1 MSSFTKIGT
10 RTILGFL
17 SISLSSLAGA
27 QEPGYTAPQLDI
39 GAELAVPASAIPVAE
54 RARQASAEN
63 WLAALRGRYDP
74 WSLLQILEEA
84 QIADIEWRKALAK
97 YRTDDS
103 SEAPESRTVA
113 EFARRGARLLQR
125 QREHFPAEQCE
136 PQLVALENLQAGGE
150 FVSPLDPGVE
160 CVQVWGT
167 PMLPVWLDLTM
178 DGRLQLA
185 LVRAVSVETS
195 EYCTLQGVLL
205 DWGRLRSVLE
215 QEVQDLLPGATI
227 EPVKLGTRSEPDML
241 HTIPAQLSSEKPFP
255 NTVGSISTGLRRGLV
270 VAWGATVLALVAIC
284 YGTMKYVTL
293 SERRMRFVA
302 AVTHELRT
310 PLTAFQLY
318 TDLLADAPNGHPKQ
332 RQYIAT
338 LRQESKRLARLVE
351 NVLVYSK
358 IGDAQPVLQRTTT
371 TPQAL
376 VDATVGHTAAKCR
389 AAGKELVV
397 ENQCGQAVGIETDC
411 EMVIQILANLVENAC
426 KYSAEA
432 SDPRILLTATRTPSG
447 DVVFEVEDAGGG
459 VPPTDR
465 RAVFEAFRRSR
476 SSTGAGPGAR
486 AGGMGLGL
494 ALSRYWAGCLG
505 GSLMLKRSWRIGS
518 DYSRFSLSL
527 PSKP

>member
-1 MSSFTKIGT
+1 
-10 RTILGFL
+10 
-17 SISLSSLAGA
+17 
-27 QEPGYTAPQLDI
+27 
-39 GAELAVPASAIPVAE
+39 
-54 RARQASAEN
+54 
-63 WLAALRGRYDP
+63 
-74 WSLLQILEEA
+74 
-84 QIADIEWRKALAK
+84 
-97 YRTDDS
+97 
-103 SEAPESRTVA
+103 
-113 EFARRGARLLQR
+113 
-125 QREHFPAEQCE
+125 
-136 PQLVALENLQAGGE
+136 
-150 FVSPLDPGVE
+150 
-160 CVQVWGT
+160 
-167 PMLPVWLDLTM
+167 
-178 DGRLQLA
+178 
-185 LVRAVSVETS
+185 
-195 EYCTLQGVLL
+195 
-205 DWGRLRSVLE
+205 
-215 QEVQDLLPGATI
+215 
-227 EPVKLGTRSEPDML
+227 ML
-241 HTIPAQLSSEKPFP
+241 HTIPAQLFSEKPSAD
-255 NTVGSISTGLRRGLV
+255 TVGSISTGLRRGLV
-270 VAWGATVLALVAIC
+270 VAWGATILALVAIC

-397 ENQCGQAVGIETDC
+397 ENRCGQAVGIETDC

-426 KYSAEA
+426 KYSADA

-505 GSLMLKRSWRIGS
+505 GSLMLKRSRRIGS

-527 PSKP
+527 PSKS